1 MTSIRFLSKAS
12 LESIHQASLKIIE
25 KTGIRVKNDLALSIL
40 KENGCTVE
48 SEQVYIPSSLVD
60 DLVKRTP
67 SKFTLY
73 DREGENSFTIGS
85 DSVLF
90 NPGSSSIYVKDRE
103 SRIIRKGTKKDL
115 VELTVVV
122 NSLKHIKGQSTALI
136 PSDVPV
142 AISDFYRLYI
152 LLKYSSKPI
161 ITGAFRKEG
170 LDDMKKLLEIFAGGQ
185 EELTRKPRAIF
196 DCCPISPLV
205 WSDTTCQNLLDC
217 AASGIP
223 AEIVP
228 APLMGATSPITING
242 TIIQSNVEILSGI
255 VMAQLLNPGTPIV
268 YGCAVAGFDMK
279 YATTRFGAVESMI
292 AACASSEIGK
302 HYGIPTHA
310 YLGSSDSKIEDAQSG
325 YESGLSLALG
335 ALARINVISGPGM
348 LAQLNCQSLEK
359 LVIDNELC
367 GSAYRLIEGVDV
379 DDLNIIPELLE
390 AVSPG
395 GDFLRQKHTSKRFR
409 SEHFVPSSVICRLTV
424 DRWLAEG
431 SKNALDRANER
442 VNAIL
447 KDYSYQPTE
456 HDKELE
462 SVFGQLLKKY
472 EAQSQSD

>member
-161 ITGAFRKEG
+161 ITGAFRKK
-170 LDDMKKLLEIFAGGQ
+170 D
-185 EELTRKPRAIF
+185 
-196 DCCPISPLV
+196 
-205 WSDTTCQNLLDC
+205 
-217 AASGIP
+217 
-223 AEIVP
+223 
-228 APLMGATSPITING
+228 LMI
-242 TIIQSNVEILSGI
+242 
-255 VMAQLLNPGTPIV
+255 
-268 YGCAVAGFDMK
+268 
-279 YATTRFGAVESMI
+279 
-292 AACASSEIGK
+292 
-302 HYGIPTHA
+302 
-310 YLGSSDSKIEDAQSG
+310 
-325 YESGLSLALG
+325 
-335 ALARINVISGPGM
+335 
-348 LAQLNCQSLEK
+348 
-359 LVIDNELC
+359 
-367 GSAYRLIEGVDV
+367 
-379 DDLNIIPELLE
+379 
-390 AVSPG
+390 
-395 GDFLRQKHTSKRFR
+395 
-409 SEHFVPSSVICRLTV
+409 
-424 DRWLAEG
+424 
-431 SKNALDRANER
+431 
-442 VNAIL
+442 
-447 KDYSYQPTE
+447 
-456 HDKELE
+456 
-462 SVFGQLLKKY
+462 
-472 EAQSQSD
+472 